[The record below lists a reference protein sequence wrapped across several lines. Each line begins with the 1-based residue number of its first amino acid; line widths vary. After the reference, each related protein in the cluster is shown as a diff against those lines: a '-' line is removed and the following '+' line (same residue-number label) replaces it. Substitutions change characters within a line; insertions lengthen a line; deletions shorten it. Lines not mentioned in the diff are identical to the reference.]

1 MFTHGWGSLN
11 ICGKARCVHVCM
23 CVHITLDVGQGN
35 CVGGVGGGG
44 GGGGYAIYSL
54 KTCMTWERIILN

>member
-44 GGGGYAIYSL
+44 GGGGGDMQFIV
-54 KTCMTWERIILN
+54 